1 MGRKEK
7 QPVREV
13 EETEIEE
20 EGATAPHVD
29 PQLTLP
35 SSDLSTLITSIQ
47 QLTAQQAAFMKETQI
62 IHERLAHNQEEM
74 RAQSER
80 LDRIERRSQGAS
92 VHGPGPIPQPA
103 RPNSPSTSQE
113 RPKETNPLSV
123 PDLLKG
129 LQQLI
134 SQATGAPSGG
144 TTLVG
149 EGRPS
154 PRGEENRN
162 TFHPPPRPAGEEGHE
177 QRQGVVRPLRP
188 QPERRGLHDPHTES
202 DELGEDEEGFYDD
215 GGYPYVRGQLPRRG
229 RMRRGRQ
236 ERPRDEAPLPL
247 PRMECPTFN
256 GTKVRDWVCKV
267 EKYFQCQRV
276 AHEQKIDRAMMYFED
291 NALHWYQYT
300 MRKTPNQGWDQFR
313 AGLIERFERASQR
326 DFNVQLNSLKQTGT
340 VLEYQD
346 QFERLS
352 CLVEDWNE
360 DALVGAFIAGLQPEI
375 RLAVQTQESRDL
387 RICMKV
393 ARDKEEKMELKR
405 AIRKDAKG
413 YDPHRARTL
422 VHSKANFKKKATPPP
437 QHPPRKVTYITK
449 EERDRRFQQGLCYNC
464 EEKWHKG
471 HECKK
476 KRLYAV
482 LEDDEEPPTD
492 DDSSEDE
499 VPPEVLVEAA
509 IGEETSCHSLT
520 DPSKA
525 KAMRVRGYVNQTRL
539 VVLLDSGATHN
550 FMSLEVANK
559 LGCRIEPQAP
569 FTVMVGDGS
578 KLPCEGRCKDLELVM
593 NKVPF
598 KVDVFVLPLGGVDI
612 VLGIQWLETLGVIHW
627 DFANLRM
634 SFTKDGDEER
644 VTLTATNSSVK
655 PRAALK
661 ALVAQQPAFWLVAMA
676 TDVPAKE
683 EPTEIVPIEIQHVL
697 KDFIDLFEEPSYAS
711 EDCDPIEEM
720 DEEEGDDQQTGSES
734 SDQGDEYSKASQ
746 HSEDERLTT
755 NEIEDQ
761 SSDESCKE
769 WGDDYGDPSPN
780 DHSSSSPHEYRG
792 FTLAETRLYH
802 PRISNFTFGYATS
815 SGTTHKRESNYC
827 EPLLP
832 LVGHNRLHN
841 YSPQNSTNPLRCG
854 PTKAASLQPST
865 AISLQST
872 SSHSKPNK
880 NQKIH
885 NRADQQ
891 KGNKLKDILATSDLG
906 RRPKPRTR
914 SNFVN
919 GPSLKTGNRNQ
930 QLSKEPL
937 KDPLP
942 AAYNLREAIRK
953 IQSSTK
959 PDKMQQQKKTS
970 SRVPVRNKMPIPA
983 KLERTKHANVLSA
996 SPAMVRKK
1004 EQVAKAPEGAK
1015 VGDDGTA
1022 TIRAQPPAEKPH
1034 FTLTDA
1040 LTMIRRIV
1048 VKNDELLEQMYVQ
1061 RQNEQRTFLSASAH
1075 GQGNGPQQEQAENSD
1090 ESDEEDE
1097 AVATREKPTGQ
1108 FPTSKDKISDLL
1120 KDLKT
1125 GEHQTL
1131 ERRNE
1136 NIKNAEIH
1144 ENKELAPMDHIGVA
1158 ATLYDQLE
1166 SIPWSTFTA
1175 SEASSKED
1183 GDDNTNFSARKNGN
1197 CGQLEG
1203 ADLGQNVLKQLPN
1216 TTFVLKTNN
1225 SLHMPTFAHYLKAEV
1240 HPQVRL
1246 IFDHGKSIQGS
1257 ATKCYKELHKRMESQ
1272 LGRLPIDY
1280 GPCYPLLLI
1289 GWFKAKL
1296 ENELAALGDRCRA
1309 RPKRL
1314 KGQVYDRGRLH
1325 GAAILSDNPRH
1336 QDQRGTLLGLLQR
1349 DYGPARSKAW
1359 LDKSGRLTLGDC
1371 QGRAWGQARSKG
1383 GWICYRSA

>member
-1 MGRKEK
+1 MWRKEK

-13 EETEIEE
+13 EETEIVEE
-20 EGATAPHVD
+20 AATAAHVEPH
-29 PQLTLP
+29 LTLP
-35 SSDLSTLITSIQ
+35 SADLSTLITSIQ
-47 QLTAQQAAFMKETQI
+47 QLTAQQAAFMKETQV
-62 IHERLAHNQEEM
+62 IHERLAHNQEE
-74 RAQSER
+74 E
-80 LDRIERRSQGAS
+80 
-92 VHGPGPIPQPA
+92 PA
-103 RPNSPSTSQE
+103 YGYSSYEEQNSYS
-113 RPKETNPLSV
+113 
-123 PDLLKG
+123 D
-129 LQQLI
+129 
-134 SQATGAPSGG
+134 
-144 TTLVG
+144 
-149 EGRPS
+149 
-154 PRGEENRN
+154 
-162 TFHPPPRPAGEEGHE
+162 
-177 QRQGVVRPLRP
+177 
-188 QPERRGLHDPHTES
+188 S
-202 DELGEDEEGFYDD
+202 DEY
-215 GGYPYVRGQLPRRG
+215 
-229 RMRRGRQ
+229 
-236 ERPRDEAPLPL
+236 
-247 PRMECPTFN
+247 
-256 GTKVRDWVCKV
+256 
-267 EKYFQCQRV
+267 
-276 AHEQKIDRAMMYFED
+276 
-291 NALHWYQYT
+291 
-300 MRKTPNQGWDQFR
+300 
-313 AGLIERFERASQR
+313 
-326 DFNVQLNSLKQTGT
+326 
-340 VLEYQD
+340 
-346 QFERLS
+346 
-352 CLVEDWNE
+352 
-360 DALVGAFIAGLQPEI
+360 
-375 RLAVQTQESRDL
+375 
-387 RICMKV
+387 
-393 ARDKEEKMELKR
+393 
-405 AIRKDAKG
+405 
-413 YDPHRARTL
+413 
-422 VHSKANFKKKATPPP
+422 
-437 QHPPRKVTYITK
+437 
-449 EERDRRFQQGLCYNC
+449 
-464 EEKWHKG
+464 
-471 HECKK
+471 
-476 KRLYAV
+476 
-482 LEDDEEPPTD
+482 
-492 DDSSEDE
+492 
-499 VPPEVLVEAA
+499 
-509 IGEETSCHSLT
+509 
-520 DPSKA
+520 
-525 KAMRVRGYVNQTRL
+525 
-539 VVLLDSGATHN
+539 
-550 FMSLEVANK
+550 
-559 LGCRIEPQAP
+559 
-569 FTVMVGDGS
+569 
-578 KLPCEGRCKDLELVM
+578 
-593 NKVPF
+593 
-598 KVDVFVLPLGGVDI
+598 
-612 VLGIQWLETLGVIHW
+612 
-627 DFANLRM
+627 
-634 SFTKDGDEER
+634 
-644 VTLTATNSSVK
+644 
-655 PRAALK
+655 
-661 ALVAQQPAFWLVAMA
+661 
-676 TDVPAKE
+676 
-683 EPTEIVPIEIQHVL
+683 
-697 KDFIDLFEEPSYAS
+697 EPSYAS
-711 EDCDPIEEM
+711 EDCNPIEEM
-720 DEEEGDDQQTGSES
+720 DEEEGDDQQTNSES

-792 FTLAETRLYH
+792 FTLAKTRLYH

-865 AISLQST
+865 AISLKST

-919 GPSLKTGNRNQ
+919 GPSLKTENRNQ

-959 PDKMQQQKKTS
+959 PDKMQQQKTTS

-983 KLERTKHANVLSA
+983 RLEPAKNANVLRI

-1022 TIRAQPPAEKPH
+1022 TIREQPPAEKPH

-1048 VKNDELLEQMYVQ
+1048 AKNDELLEQMYFQ
-1061 RQNEQRTFLSASAH
+1061 RQNEQRTFLSAPAH

-1090 ESDEEDE
+1090 KSDEEDE

-1108 FPTSKDKISDLL
+1108 FPTSNDKISDLL

-1144 ENKELAPMDHIGVA
+1144 EDKELAPMDHIEVA

-1197 CGQLEG
+1197 CGQLEW

-1296 ENELAALGDRCRA
+1296 GNELAALGERCRA

-1336 QDQRGTLLGLLQR
+1336 QDQRRTLLGLLQR
-1349 DYGPARSKAW
+1349 DYGPARSKAS
-1359 LDKSGRLTLGDC
+1359 LDKSGRFTLGDC

-1383 GWICYRSA
+1383 GGSVTGPPRSWPRIANDAADGRPGDETSQLQRRASVGHERQSGPGTAEGGAGQHAVARLPRDEGAERPRRAGKAPAATDPASFCCEANVFCRVRDRDAKEVTHGGATAAVADDDAKSPNAPAIAEESTSEGTTRPREVDEMTAPHSTRALTPSEASPSIGGLHAKALGHGEATLPTQAKPDVLERSGLDLARGAQLAGHDMETGCSGQRLTSSRLSNGGRTDWTGTGVVQAFRTETELTDRTDSHRTGTEDVLTSGTETVQETETGRYEGRLDRV